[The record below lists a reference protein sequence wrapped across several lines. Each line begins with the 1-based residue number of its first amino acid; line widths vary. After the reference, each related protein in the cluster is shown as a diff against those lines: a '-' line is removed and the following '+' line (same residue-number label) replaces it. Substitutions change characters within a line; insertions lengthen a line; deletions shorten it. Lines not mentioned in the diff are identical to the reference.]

1 MTLPQLKNSTGSDV
15 KPAIKNYYASNA
27 VVVFKGWLKN
37 FLDAKVFLS
46 VKLMITSIQNFFKLD

>member
-1 MTLPQLKNSTGSDV
+1 MTLPQLKNSAGSDV

-27 VVVFKGWLKN
+27 AVFKGWLKN
-37 FLDAKVFLS
+37 FLDANVFLS